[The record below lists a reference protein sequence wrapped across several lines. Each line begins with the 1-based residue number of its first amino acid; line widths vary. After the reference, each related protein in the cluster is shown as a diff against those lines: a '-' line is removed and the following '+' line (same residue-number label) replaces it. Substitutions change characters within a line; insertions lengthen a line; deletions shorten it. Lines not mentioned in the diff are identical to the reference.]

1 MSNNE
6 IVQLFD
12 DLYNRLKMQSGGAIR
27 SRWFHT
33 EEACPGCE
41 KKLTNMKY
49 EGKNA
54 ISLNTFIFR
63 EQGVLIGY
71 LLCGKCAK
79 QLFKKGEAPGKHLP
93 LHDAIEKTLK
103 SSYLKKSGH

>member
-6 IVQLFD
+6 IVALFD
-12 DLYNRLKMQSGGAIR
+12 DLYHRLKMQSGGVIR

-33 EEACPGCE
+33 EADCPGCG

-63 EQGVLIGY
+63 EHGVLIGY

-79 QLFKKGEAPGKHLP
+79 QLFKKDEDPLKHLP

-103 SSYLKKSGH
+103 ASYLRKSGH

>member
-1 MSNNE
+1 
-6 IVQLFD
+6 
-12 DLYNRLKMQSGGAIR
+12 
-27 SRWFHT
+27 
-33 EEACPGCE
+33 
-41 KKLTNMKY
+41 MKY

-63 EQGVLIGY
+63 EHGVLIGY

-79 QLFKKGEAPGKHLP
+79 QLFKKDEDPLKHLP

-103 SSYLKKSGH
+103 ASYLRKSGH